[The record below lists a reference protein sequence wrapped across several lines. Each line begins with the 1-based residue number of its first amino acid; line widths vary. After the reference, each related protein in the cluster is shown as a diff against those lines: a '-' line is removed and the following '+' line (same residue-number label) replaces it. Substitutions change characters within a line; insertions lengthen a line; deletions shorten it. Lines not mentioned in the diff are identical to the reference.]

1 MPIQLVAE
9 AFRIVFLQA
18 FRYKKQTRY
27 LCVSSLQIL
36 WTPTEACP
44 SFAVT
49 LTMDLDAL
57 IDVFLNGTKSYP

>member
-9 AFRIVFLQA
+9 AFRIVFLQV

-36 WTPTEACP
+36 QTPTEACP
-44 SFAVT
+44 FFAVT
-49 LTMDLDAL
+49 LTMDPDAL
-57 IDVFLNGTKSYP
+57 IDVFLNGTKPHP